1 MGAAAPDRGT
11 GLMLRLAAAGPGPW
25 QLESRLLSQCPSQP
39 ECHPALPEILLGVML
54 LQV

>member
-25 QLESRLLSQCPSQP
+25 QLELLSQCPSQP